1 VRRKLEASVQRAGL
15 GCRCWRLMWVWAWPW
30 LAFFLAEVGS
40 SVVVS
45 LRFAF
50 SQNQGKGKALVFSCA
65 GRGKSWVEKG
75 EVGSVSSRGGNAEV
89 REIGGQRRCG
99 CSLFL
104 WFFGRGRESLVCREM
119 GRRLQWQRG
128 GSLVSQRE
136 GCPRDGFGSQNQR
149 RWGRRLRVFRSPG
162 RGKLGAAAL
171 VRDRDNLGLGF
182 FLLFCPPVSFLCP
195 L

>member
-1 VRRKLEASVQRAGL
+1 VGLREDWEENNGGCCRVRSEMRGAAAGLCWVELETVRRKWEALPLLEVDVGVGVALAS
-15 GCRCWRLMWVWAWPW
+15 
-30 LAFFLAEVGS
+30 FFLMVVGS

-136 GCPRDGFGSQNQR
+136 GRPTWFQR
-149 RWGRRLRVFRSPG
+149 VAASLWVF
-162 RGKLGAAAL
+162 
-171 VRDRDNLGLGF
+171 F
-182 FLLFCPPVSFLCP
+182 
-195 L
+195 